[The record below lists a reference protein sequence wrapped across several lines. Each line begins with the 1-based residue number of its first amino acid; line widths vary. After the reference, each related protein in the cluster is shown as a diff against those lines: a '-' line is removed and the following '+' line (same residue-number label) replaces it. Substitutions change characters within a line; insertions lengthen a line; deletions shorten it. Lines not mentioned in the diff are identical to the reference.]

1 MNSFKQTRPSKTERS
16 NHHRALPG
24 LTPPTA
30 RQAGPRGSCS
40 PEPDGGGSRY
50 SLSRVPRSCSLF
62 ARARRIRWWGRAPTL
77 GPDCGAV
84 LLQLQRGER
93 PTHQSSPQQGRGV
106 RGLAIIPTHC
116 VCRCSS
122 AAQRSA
128 RATTVNLLISPP
140 RRRRFFAVFLGLGGS
155 RSKLGGVVSSDR
167 RQSRCPRR
175 CRPWCT
181 FLLRFARCQS
191 VSPGVAVA
199 PPHDLPIGTPGRA
212 QRRYRSLLLSVS
224 VSFQSRAFRSVPFCG
239 GCVGSR
245 K

>member
-122 AAQRSA
+122 AAQRA
-128 RATTVNLLISPP
+128 RHHRQPPDLPASPP
-140 RRRRFFAVFLGLGGS
+140 SILRRLPGARGQPEQAWGGGVLGPTTESLPAKMPALVYIPTPLCPVPERFS
-155 RSKLGGVVSSDR
+155 RSS
-167 RQSRCPRR
+167 
-175 CRPWCT
+175 
-181 FLLRFARCQS
+181 
-191 VSPGVAVA
+191 
-199 PPHDLPIGTPGRA
+199 
-212 QRRYRSLLLSVS
+212 
-224 VSFQSRAFRSVPFCG
+224 
-239 GCVGSR
+239 GCAAS
-245 K
+245 